1 MMMTLGLLTAAGVE
15 IPFTAAFPP
24 VEKVEVAAAETEGV
38 SAPVVFPAMKGGDGM
53 AAVLKVNLRM
63 VTKVFGG
70 WNPWC
75 AIELNGKDIDQFA
88 ANGTP
93 RLLLRGGVLHTSL
106 AREAQRPY
114 WRQGAHPQLMTYF
127 APADA
132 TDLDPRILDREFG
145 YDYYLDV
152 DDIVNKVVIGAD
164 DRIEEEK
171 PNTLRFFNVLSKNI
185 ADCPLLVKDIQF
197 GWVPRAALN
206 VLKGIRMWRL
216 DKGMQTVAALD
227 GDGFSLAVS
236 PSGGMAVAFGKKSA
250 HTLFVESAYSYPQE
264 PEMDFNRLEVVDGKD
279 AANASV
285 MRNGTVIDVVLQG
298 KAVLTAKSRILH
310 SVLPGYLSLH

>member
-1 MMMTLGLLTAAGVE
+1 MKNTTGCLMMMAMGLLTAAGVE

-24 VEKVEVAAAETEGV
+24 VERVEVAAAETEGV

-171 PNTLRFFNVLSKNI
+171 PNTLRFFNVLSNTI
-185 ADCPLLVKDIQF
+185 SQSYLLAKDIQL
-197 GWVPRAALN
+197 GWVPREMLN
-206 VLKGIRMWRL
+206 DL
-216 DKGMQTVAALD
+216 
-227 GDGFSLAVS
+227 
-236 PSGGMAVAFGKKSA
+236 
-250 HTLFVESAYSYPQE
+250 
-264 PEMDFNRLEVVDGKD
+264 
-279 AANASV
+279 
-285 MRNGTVIDVVLQG
+285 
-298 KAVLTAKSRILH
+298 
-310 SVLPGYLSLH
+310 